1 MLVKIG
7 DKVPDIKVKDMNGK
21 DVSLKDFK
29 GKRLVVYFYPKD
41 DTPGCTAE
49 ACSFRDN
56 HEKIEKMGVKV
67 IGISTDSIE
76 SHKKFAG
83 KHNLPFTLLSDSE
96 HKLAEAFGV
105 WKLKNF
111 MGKKFF
117 GIERTT
123 FVIDE
128 NGKIAYIFEKVK
140 PQGHAEE
147 VIDVLNKIF

>member
-1 MLVKIG
+1 MKVG
-7 DKVPDIKVKDMNGK
+7 DMVPDIKVKDMGGK

-29 GKRLVVYFYPKD
+29 GKKIVLYFYPKD
-41 DTPGCTAE
+41 DTPGCTLE

-56 HEKIEKMGVKV
+56 YEKIEKLGVKV
-67 IGISTDSIE
+67 IGVSADDIE
-76 SHKKFAG
+76 SHKKFTA
-83 KHNLPFTLLSDSE
+83 KHKLPFILLSDKE

-105 WKLKNF
+105 WKQKSF

-123 FVIDE
+123 FIIDE
-128 NGKIAYIFEKVK
+128 KGKIIHIFQKVK

-147 VIDVLNKIF
+147 VIEALNKF